1 MKKVT
6 TSTKKIIRNT
16 GKIEFLANLEEIKQM
31 MNAGYN
37 YKNIHSKML
46 NAGRFSMSYFTFCY
60 HLRTLNADQKTK
72 KVVSNPLI
80 SPPTTKDKFIKPVDI
95 EISEL
100 I

>member
-1 MKKVT
+1 MKPSK
-6 TSTKKIIRNT
+6 KKIARNT
-16 GKIEFLANLEEIKQM
+16 GKIEFIANLEKTKEMIE
-31 MNAGYN
+31 AGYN
-37 YKNIHSKML
+37 YKNIHTKML